1 MLLFFILTLFCSS
14 LFSVSVNAETIAL
27 AKNCKAAYLCDA
39 MSGEV
44 VYARNETAHMPI
56 ASMCKI
62 MTLLLCFEAE
72 ESGKI
77 SFDDTIC
84 VSDRAA
90 GMGGSQV
97 FLEAG
102 GNYFVKDLIESI
114 CIASANDSCV
124 AMAETICGSEEIFV
138 KKMNERAEQ
147 LGMKDTSFSDCT
159 GLPKEGQYSCA
170 RDVSVMLRELLKK
183 QAYYSFSKIWMDEML
198 HSGGRVTQMANT
210 NKLIRNYQ
218 GCDAGK
224 TGYTAEAGFCL
235 AASAMRGGMRVVS
248 VVMGAADSKTRFDGV
263 SEMFD
268 FAFANYTSKCVLEE
282 KVLQEIKCEVSGGK
296 QREVSVIPERACYVF
311 GNKGEEDKIE
321 LEYNVTAIKAPVSVG
336 VKVGEVIVYKNGVE
350 CDRVVLLAN
359 EAVSKRGYFDG
370 IREIAENW
378 VLQTVFVT
386 LQSTM
391 SDVIQ

>member
-1 MLLFFILTLFCSS
+1 MKKVMLLFFILALLCSALFAVP
-14 LFSVSVNAETIAL
+14 VSAQTMEL

-39 MSGEV
+39 KSGEV

-72 ESGKI
+72 EEGKI
-77 SFDDTIC
+77 SFDDTVC

-102 GNYFVKDLIESI
+102 GTYPVKDLIESI

-124 AMAETICGSEEIFV
+124 AMAETICGSEELFV
-138 KKMNERAEQ
+138 KKMNERADE

-170 RDVSVMLRELLKK
+170 RDVAVMLKELLTKE
-183 QAYYSFSKIWMDEML
+183 AYYSFSKIWMDEMH

-218 GCDAGK
+218 GCDSGK
-224 TGYTAEAGFCL
+224 TGYTSEAGFCL

-248 VVMGAADSKTRFDGV
+248 VVIGAADSKTRFDGV

-268 FAFANYTSKCVLEE
+268 YAFANYTSKCVLEE
-282 KVLQEIKCEVSGGK
+282 KVLQDYKCEVKGGK
-296 QREVSVIPERACYVF
+296 QSEISVIPARASYLF
-311 GNKGEEDKIE
+311 GKKGEEDKIQ
-321 LEYNVTAIKAPVSVG
+321 LEYNVQPVKAPVQIG
-336 VKVGEVIVYKNGVE
+336 EKVGEVIVYKNGVE
-350 CDRVVLLAN
+350 SDRVDLLAN
-359 EAVSKRGYFDG
+359 ETSLKRGYFDS
-370 IREIAENW
+370 IREIAQDW
-378 VLQTVFVT
+378 T
-386 LQSTM
+386 L
-391 SDVIQ
+391 